1 MVPKTWAFSLEEYQT
16 RVARTQ
22 SAMSSRG
29 LDVLFL
35 RHRAD
40 ICYLTGMETCYMVA
54 YHAALLPIQ
63 GEPALIA
70 SDFEMLNALPVAWC
84 KDRITFP
91 VRSVPLET
99 VCRTLHE
106 RGFSA
111 GRIGVELN
119 TLSAADFR
127 TLQQALPHATLVSC
141 DDLLPSLKAIKSAA
155 EIDYLRQAGR
165 LSQQGLAAAIAVA
178 LPGNTDNDVAA
189 AAYTAMVRGGGE
201 FMCIEPIVTVGGR
214 SGIPHTTFRR
224 TRIEP
229 GQSVLIEVGG
239 CVCRYSAPL
248 MQTVLTPP
256 VSPAMRQADD
266 ASRASLAV
274 LLEKMR
280 PGAIAREVA
289 TRAKAAW
296 SPLCDQLI
304 WHGIYAYSVGIGFPP
319 DWNDAPLCVTEDADF
334 VLEPGMCFHT
344 TTSLRQ
350 AAEFGVANSET
361 VLITETGN
369 EILTRS

>member
-1 MVPKTWAFSLEEYQT
+1 
-16 RVARTQ
+16 
-22 SAMSSRG
+22 MSSRG

-40 ICYLTGMETCYMVA
+40 VCYLTGMETCYMVA
-54 YHAALLPIQ
+54 FHAALLPSK

-70 SDFEMLNALPVAWC
+70 SDFEMLNALPVSWC
-84 KDRITFP
+84 QDRITFP
-91 VRSVPLET
+91 VRTVPLDT
-99 VCRTLHE
+99 VCRVLRE
-106 RGFSA
+106 RGYSSS
-111 GRIGVELN
+111 RIGVEFN
-119 TLSAADFR
+119 TLSAADFH
-127 TLQQALPHATLVSC
+127 TLQQALPQATLVPC
-141 DDLLPSLKAIKSAA
+141 DDLLPSLKAIKSPE
-155 EIDYLRQAGR
+155 EIEYLRQAGR
-165 LSQQGLAAAIAVA
+165 LSHQGLAAAMAVA
-178 LPGNTDNDVAA
+178 QPGNTDNGVAA
-189 AAYTAMVRGGGE
+189 AAYAAMVRGGGE

-229 GQSVLIEVGG
+229 GQSVLIEVGA
-239 CVCRYSAPL
+239 CVCRYSAPV

-256 VSPAMRQADD
+256 VSSAIRQADD

-274 LLEKMR
+274 LLDTMR
-280 PGAIAREVA
+280 PGAVAREVA
-289 TRAKAAW
+289 ARARAAW
-296 SPLCDQLI
+296 SPLCEQLI

-319 DWNDAPLCVTEDADF
+319 DWNDAPLCITEDADF
-334 VLEPGMCFHT
+334 VLQPGMCFHT

-369 EILTRS
+369 EILTRT